1 MSRLHTTEI
10 QCLTNNECQNYLAFL
25 VNITCHL
32 NNGNLKLIE
41 KQQTVHEFVQQ
52 CCFFQ
57 SKARKF
63 AYQADNIHSFIHS
76 GHFYSAPSSPL
87 LLRGAPD
94 TAQILY
100 QSFMPKRTD
109 SKRTCP
115 RSLR

>member
-63 AYQADNIHSFIHS
+63 AYQADNIHSFILAIS
-76 GHFYSAPSSPL
+76 IAPL
-87 LLRGAPD
+87 QVYKKLLRGAPD

-100 QSFMPKRTD
+100 QS
-109 SKRTCP
+109 
-115 RSLR
+115 